1 MTGGEL
7 AAHPLECLDV
17 GFFAADA
24 MPEGH
29 ALPAEWVDEAFAA
42 IRGEPMEVRYDRPR
56 EPMWEG
62 DAPSEGEAASE
73 EDVTLKGDLGI
84 G

>member
-17 GFFAADA
+17 GFFAEGSL
-24 MPEGH
+24 PEGH
-29 ALPAEWVDEAFAA
+29 ALPVEWVDESFAA
-42 IRGEPMEVRYDRPR
+42 IRGEEVDIWFDHPR

-62 DAPSEGEAASE
+62 APEEG
-73 EDVTLKGDLGI
+73 DGG
-84 G
+84 